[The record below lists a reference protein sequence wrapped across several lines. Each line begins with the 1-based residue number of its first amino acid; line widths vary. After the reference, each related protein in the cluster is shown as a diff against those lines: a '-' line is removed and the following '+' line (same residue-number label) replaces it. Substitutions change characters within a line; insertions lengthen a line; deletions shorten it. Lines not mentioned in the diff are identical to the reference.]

1 MNKTI
6 VQMLAA
12 LIHSGKRKCL
22 GNKKEY
28 MNLLLLADEQED
40 MIDKYLE
47 RGEMFVLE
55 IDDVK
60 GECVVTKETDNVYE
74 IKNIADL

>member
-1 MNKTI
+1 
-6 VQMLAA
+6 
-12 LIHSGKRKCL
+12 
-22 GNKKEY
+22 
-28 MNLLLLADEQED
+28 
-40 MIDKYLE
+40 
-47 RGEMFVLE
+47 MFVLE